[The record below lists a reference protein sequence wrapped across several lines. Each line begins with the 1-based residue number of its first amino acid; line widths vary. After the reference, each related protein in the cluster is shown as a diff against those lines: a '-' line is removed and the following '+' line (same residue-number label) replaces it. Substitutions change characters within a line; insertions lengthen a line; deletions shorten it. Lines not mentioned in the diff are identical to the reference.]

1 MARGFSNNYTVDLLN
16 IQFQTGSRNN
26 ISLYCCFMLTFSQ
39 KKVTTKVL
47 NFIVVEAFLATRKGK
62 N

>member
-1 MARGFSNNYTVDLLN
+1 
-16 IQFQTGSRNN
+16 
-26 ISLYCCFMLTFSQ
+26 MLTFSQ